1 MCLRV
6 EGGGGSD
13 LGVPDGLRVVGVEGQ
28 AHVLQVL
35 VAGLVV
41 VPRVPD
47 AFTGGG
53 GHKYVTQLHPFIQD
67 S

>member
-1 MCLRV
+1 M
-6 EGGGGSD
+6 
-13 LGVPDGLRVVGVEGQ
+13 VGVEGQ

-47 AFTGGG
+47 AFTGGERLRMSLNYIRSSKI
-53 GHKYVTQLHPFIQD
+53 HNHFINVH
-67 S
+67 